1 MRIVFAIA
9 LLSVVAQSVTL
20 EGPFGSGYLTQS
32 RLGSQS
38 AADVHKAS
46 VASLKSKIATG
57 LANAKKA
64 LKTAKGKAKE
74 HIEHGVKAL

>member
-20 EGPFGSGYLTQS
+20 ERPLGGYMGQS
-32 RLGSQS
+32 SVYGASDS
-38 AADVHKAS
+38 AALKAS
-46 VASLKSKIATG
+46 KKAIGDKIAKG

-64 LKTAKGKAKE
+64 LKTAKGKAKT
-74 HIEHGVKAL
+74 HI